1 MQFKKIM
8 AFILCILM
16 IFSLVACG
24 NKTEDPELNN
34 ADELENVEQE
44 TVKVDGE
51 TTVKNVTIDLI
62 SVETNKFDNMNFH
75 NFTKSTL
82 TPSDDGTAMTI
93 LITSDSEEIPLS
105 QIEKVTIKSA
115 KGGAVNMS
123 TRTYMLNNKKA
134 CIVFA
139 KTEGIH
145 KASEYAVHLKTYDG
159 QDRLMPIS
167 DKVNAENLKEV
178 ATPAG
183 DAKFGD
189 IITVK
194 NEPYFILQSGSLSS
208 TMFGAEDKKFSEV
221 IIGTVLVPL
230 NNSFTHKITTDD
242 FTTQFFDNKEYG
254 DYGVKTAVKINDKTM
269 AENYAD
275 NFAGLFA
282 DLITCSFTI
291 EVTDDVSQ
299 DQIVARRDYVM
310 DNTWLKGTFTEN
322 FLYKIYSK

>member
-1 MQFKKIM
+1 MQFKKVLT
-8 AFILCILM
+8 FVLCIIM
-16 IFSLVACG
+16 VFSLVACG
-24 NKTEDPELNN
+24 NKTENPELEN
-34 ADELENVEQE
+34 ADELQNVEEE

-51 TTVKNVTIDLI
+51 TTVKSVTIDLI
-62 SVETNKFDNMNFH
+62 SVETNKFDKMNFH

-93 LITSDSEEIPLS
+93 LITSDNEEIPLS
-105 QIEKVTIKSA
+105 QIEKVTIKSS
-115 KGGAVNMS
+115 KGSAVNMS

-145 KASEYAVHLKTYDG
+145 KASEYAIHIKTYDG
-159 QDRLMPIS
+159 KDRLMPIS
-167 DKVNAENLKEV
+167 DNTNAENLKEV
-178 ATPAG
+178 LTPAG

-189 IITVK
+189 IIMVK

-208 TMFGAEDKKFSEV
+208 TVFGAEDKKYSEV
-221 IIGTVLVPL
+221 IVGTVLVPL
-230 NNSFTHKITTDD
+230 NNSFEHKITQED

-254 DYGVKTAVKINDKTM
+254 DYGVKTTVKINDETM
-269 AENYAD
+269 TKNYAD

-291 EVTDDVSQ
+291 EVKGDVAQ

-310 DNTWLKGTFTEN
+310 SNTWLKGTFTEN
-322 FLYKIYSK
+322 FLYKVYSE